1 MLILEKSLDRDELW
15 RSNINTNCEPGKK
28 TLRIQKVFQHAT
40 NFTDQRALK
49 AKCDFQKEYGRGEE
63 GEGWGGDLLIKSYF
77 EVRCD
82 GGATIQ
88 IFH

>member
-1 MLILEKSLDRDELW
+1 MQLCASY
-15 RSNINTNCEPGKK
+15 C
-28 TLRIQKVFQHAT
+28 
-40 NFTDQRALK
+40 
-49 AKCDFQKEYGRGEE
+49 AKCDFRKEYGRGEE